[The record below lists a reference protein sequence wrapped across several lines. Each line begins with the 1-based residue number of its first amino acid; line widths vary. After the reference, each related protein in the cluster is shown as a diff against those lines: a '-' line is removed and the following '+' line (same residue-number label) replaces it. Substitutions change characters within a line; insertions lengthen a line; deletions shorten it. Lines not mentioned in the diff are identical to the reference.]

1 MAISI
6 TNSQGSKLFVAA
18 AGGVDVSTP
27 TLIGTAISGAK
38 QVGCLQDLG
47 AIGSTRS
54 VQEYSCLSEDQVAKS
69 SGSLSLGN
77 LTVSMLF
84 NALDT
89 AGQAEL
95 RAIYASNE
103 TRTMIIELNDGV
115 DGVDNTPTY
124 ITFEGFVSGQ
134 ELSIQ
139 KDNAVMI
146 NSTVEIASNPSIT
159 DKVVV

>member
-6 TNSQGSKLFVAA
+6 TNSQGSKLYVCATSAA
-18 AGGVDVSTP
+18 AVANP
-27 TLIGTAISGAK
+27 TEIATAITAGK

-54 VQEYSCLSEDQVAKS
+54 VQEYSCLSQDDTTKS

-77 LTVSMLF
+77 ISVSMLF
-84 NALDT
+84 NALDA
-89 AGQAEL
+89 AGQSEL
-95 RAIYASNE
+95 RSMYASNS
-103 TRTMIIELNDGV
+103 TRTMIVELNDNAGV
-115 DGVDNTPTY
+115 SPTY

-134 ELSIQ
+134 EVAIQ

-146 NSTVEIASNPSIT
+146 TSTVEIASTPAFVEATS
-159 DKVVV
+159 V

>member
-6 TNSQGSKLFVAA
+6 TNSQGSKLYVGATDSVA
-18 AGGVDVSTP
+18 VTTP
-27 TLIGTAISGAK
+27 AEIATAITAGK

-54 VQEYSCLSEDQVAKS
+54 VQEYACLSTDDTAKS

-77 LTVSMLF
+77 VTVSMLF
-84 NALDT
+84 NSADT

-95 RAIYASNE
+95 RAMYASNA
-103 TRTMIIELNDGV
+103 TRTMIVELNDNAG
-115 DGVDNTPTY
+115 TSPTY

-134 ELSIQ
+134 EVSIQ

-146 NSTVEIASNPSIT
+146 TSTVEIASNPDIT
-159 DKVVV
+159 DATA